1 MGHVLVGEHSFL
13 DNINGSLVDG
23 TRYETCRVENHP
35 QWDYRTFNND
45 FTVVTLAQPVEI
57 GARVN
62 YACLPTSELEGDF
75 LVGKTVKVSGWGRL
89 GANLS
94 APLNLYTVDLPAVSN
109 TDCSAWFPVELG
121 APAITDRMLCA
132 GREGENAVGGCF
144 GDSGGKIR
152 NSADSV

>member
-109 TDCSAWFPVELG
+109 TDCSAWFPVEFG
-121 APAITDRMLCA
+121 FPDITDRMLCA
-132 GREGENAVGGCF
+132 GRDGENAVGGCF

-152 NSADSV
+152 NSEDFV